1 MAVVVLSVMLSGAPA
16 KGEMYSAVQMGYSI
30 PNSFSNVSG
39 FGGNQGTSVSDLTLA
54 NSLEYGLKFGYYLDE
69 VKWLGFETEVFSTN
83 PHIKQQTATVT
94 NASGSTEGQVPGA
107 SLRVINI
114 SPFTVVVRYQRGRLE
129 PYAGVGLGIFM
140 ATFKDTATGTGTSNS
155 TIGLNT
161 QVGLRYFI
169 VEHVSL
175 FGEWKYT
182 RAHFNFSSFT
192 AVPAQSS
199 GGGYKGDYANNIV
212 AFGVAYHFD

>member
-1 MAVVVLSVMLSGAPA
+1 
-16 KGEMYSAVQMGYSI
+16 
-30 PNSFSNVSG
+30 
-39 FGGNQGTSVSDLTLA
+39 
-54 NSLEYGLKFGYYLDE
+54 
-69 VKWLGFETEVFSTN
+69 
-83 PHIKQQTATVT
+83 
-94 NASGSTEGQVPGA
+94 
-107 SLRVINI
+107 
-114 SPFTVVVRYQRGRLE
+114 
-129 PYAGVGLGIFM
+129 M